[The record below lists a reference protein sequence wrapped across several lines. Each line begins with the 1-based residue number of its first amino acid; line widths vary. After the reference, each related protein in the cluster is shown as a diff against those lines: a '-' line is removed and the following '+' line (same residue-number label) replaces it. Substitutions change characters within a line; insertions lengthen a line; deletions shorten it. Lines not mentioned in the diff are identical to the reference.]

1 MEEGQKRCEEL
12 VKRLNEASEAY
23 YNGKEELM
31 SNYEWDAMFDEL
43 AALEAETGY
52 VLPNS
57 PTQNT
62 GYDEN
67 NGEREAHEF
76 PALSLAKTKQISEL
90 QKWSEDKPL
99 WLSWKLDGLTL
110 VLTYDNS
117 RLTKILTR
125 GNGTTGTN
133 ITYLKNSIK
142 GFPLKIKYKGHMV
155 VRGEATISYTDFAL
169 INDTIEDD
177 DEKYAN
183 PRNLASGTLSLDDP
197 EKVKERHV
205 HFYAFTLVFLEE
217 DIKSWGE
224 RMDFLEKEGFTVVER
239 EPVNS
244 QMLPEVIER
253 WTHKVESRQMDVPV
267 DGLVICFDDTWYA
280 SSGNVTGHHAARA
293 GYAFKWQD
301 VSAKSRLLYVEWSC
315 AASTIS
321 PVAVFQPVSLEGTT
335 VSRASLCNISEMER
349 LGIGKECTLEVIK
362 ANKIIP
368 KCIAVTESDG
378 KFEIPGTCPVCG
390 AETEIRT
397 SPKSQ
402 TKTLHCTNPDCTAKH
417 VKKFTR
423 FVSKS
428 GMDIDGLSI
437 QTMLRF
443 MNEGFISEFADIYHL
458 ADHAEVIRQMEGFG
472 DKSCENMINA
482 IEKSRKV
489 HPVNFIYAL
498 CIPLIG
504 IDAGKKIIADG
515 GFEGFLERLKAG
527 RGFEDIDGLGPEKSG
542 SIVEWYENDK
552 NQSSLKALIKEV
564 TIEKV
569 DLTPDEAGKCKGL
582 TFVITGDVHHYKN
595 RDEFKAYVE
604 ASGGKVTGSVTS
616 KTHYLVNNDAESNSS
631 KNRKAKEIGV
641 PIITEDEFV
650 ERFFQRQGVKV
661 RTASEL
667 GRFLGGFGL
676 EEYVEFNG
684 YELTDHPRE
693 TAETYSMNSFIIDEL
708 RDNEYR
714 KCLLL
719 KFKGKGKD
727 TFLLRDLISFL
738 VSEVQM
744 LYPEYLCEGELM

>member
-1 MEEGQKRCEEL
+1 MEDYQKKCEEL
-12 VKRLNEASEAY
+12 VRRLNEASEAY
-23 YNGKEELM
+23 YNGKDELM

-52 VLPNS
+52 ILPDS

-62 GYDEN
+62 GYEEN
-67 NGEREAHEF
+67 NGEKEAHEF
-76 PALSLAKTKQISEL
+76 PALSLAKTKQVSDL
-90 QKWSEDKPL
+90 QKWAEDKPI

-110 VLTYDNS
+110 VLTYDDG

-125 GNGTTGTN
+125 GNGSVGTN
-133 ITYLKNSIK
+133 ITYLKKSIK
-142 GFPLKIKYKGHMV
+142 GFPLKIRYKGHMV
-155 VRGEATISYTDFAL
+155 VRGEAAISYTDFEL
-169 INDTIEDD
+169 INDTIEDN

-205 HFYAFTLVFLEE
+205 HFYAFTLVYLDD

-224 RMDFLEKEGFTVVER
+224 RMKFLEDEGFTVVDR
-239 EPVNS
+239 EDTNAQS
-244 QMLPEVIER
+244 LPKAIEK
-253 WTHKVESRQMDVPV
+253 WTEKVESGKMDIPV
-267 DGLVICFDDTWYA
+267 DGLVICYDDTQYA
-280 SSGNVTGHHAARA
+280 ASGNVTGHHAARA

-301 VSAKSRLLYVEWSC
+301 VSAESELMYVEWSC

-321 PVAVFQPVSLEGTT
+321 PVAVFKPVLLEGTT

-368 KCIAVTESDG
+368 KCISVTKAVG
-378 KFEIPGTCPVCG
+378 NFEVPENCPVCG
-390 AETEIRT
+390 AKTEVRI

-402 TKTLHCTNPDCTAKH
+402 TKTLHCTNPECSAKH

-437 QTMLRF
+437 QTMLKF

-458 ADHAEVIRQMEGFG
+458 AEHVEVIRQMEGFG
-472 DKSCENMINA
+472 EKSCENMINA
-482 IEKSRKV
+482 IEKSRQV

-504 IDAGKKIIADG
+504 TDAGKKIIADG
-515 GFEGFLERLKAG
+515 GFQGFLNRLEQK

-542 SIVEWYENDK
+542 SIMEWYENDK
-552 NQSSLKALIKEV
+552 NQSSLKALLKEV
-564 TIEKV
+564 TIENV
-569 DLTPDEAGKCKGL
+569 DLRPDEEGKCTGL

-604 ASGGKVTGSVTS
+604 ASGGKVTGSVTA
-616 KTHYLVNNDAESNSS
+616 KTNYLVNNDVESTSS
-631 KNRKAKEIGV
+631 KNRKAKELGI
-641 PIITEDEFV
+641 PIISEDEFV
-650 ERFFQRQGVKV
+650 ERF
-661 RTASEL
+661 
-667 GRFLGGFGL
+667 
-676 EEYVEFNG
+676 
-684 YELTDHPRE
+684 
-693 TAETYSMNSFIIDEL
+693 
-708 RDNEYR
+708 
-714 KCLLL
+714 
-719 KFKGKGKD
+719 GK
-727 TFLLRDLISFL
+727 
-738 VSEVQM
+738 
-744 LYPEYLCEGELM
+744 